1 MYDILH
7 VTSHPP
13 PHILTLSPS
22 PYTGRS
28 EYGTQVQQFQPL
40 PPSPSLPCTSPH
52 CVAIATTPLLSG
64 HQYYFTVKIR
74 NRAGLSASLSSPP
87 YTHAS
92 NPPSQGVVR
101 DIDPNS
107 IFNITST
114 GLSLH
119 NEDVDILVDSQQLAA
134 SWNGFEHAHLEVS
147 YSVGLGSRPGIDDVV
162 SFTTAPQSRHVF
174 NNLQLAHGSIYFVTV
189 IADTSTG
196 RTNASSDGVLVLLN
210 IARDV
215 LPRATVYDGGDD
227 MDTDYQLSTT
237 FASAH
242 WFFPPAIT
250 QHLSNYRWAI
260 LQAVGGDTSNL
271 ISVRAFENVGR
282 QMLAAARGLVLR
294 ESELYISA
302 VQPCYASS
310 CLTPVYSDGFQIA
323 RYPGSTYINAT
334 YTPLEWN
341 GDTGTSSVGMLH
353 IFWPPFTDPRLAY
366 YEWSLGTGD
375 PGYELLIYWNRV
387 EWFENQ
393 VLISLNETL
402 SLHTRHTVALRG
414 YNKAG
419 LHSSVSTSLYWN
431 VSGEVLPQESVPR
444 SPRVVLDISEPQ
456 AMRPQTDDWRQLEY
470 QEGAPGD
477 IEYTNSTSSLS
488 AAWPLLR
495 YKRYDYSIS
504 TTPSFQPCTPPSST
518 CGSTIANVVTVNN
531 LQLTNGQRYYVC
543 VQALGTDA
551 IHPTTS
557 TSAVLTACSNGV
569 TVDLR
574 PPEGSCVQI
583 VPPRLN
589 ESATLGSGGEPSS
602 LGPLLPTMHECVMN
616 SSQFQV
622 STSEIHIIW
631 NQFLD
636 VEQYGT
642 AVHTTGVA
650 YYEYAIGE

>member
-1 MYDILH
+1 M
-7 VTSHPP
+7 
-13 PHILTLSPS
+13 
-22 PYTGRS
+22 
-28 EYGTQVQQFQPL
+28 
-40 PPSPSLPCTSPH
+40 
-52 CVAIATTPLLSG
+52 
-64 HQYYFTVKIR
+64 KIR
-74 NRAGLSASLSSPP
+74 NSAGLSTSLSSPP

-92 NPPSQGVVR
+92 DPPSQGVVH

-114 GLSLH
+114 SLSLH
-119 NEDVDILVDSQQLAA
+119 NEDIDILVDSQQLAA

-147 YSVGLGSRPGIDDVV
+147 YSVGLGSRSGIDDVV
-162 SFTTAPQSRHVF
+162 SFTTAPQSRYVF
-174 NNLQLAHGSIYFVTV
+174 SNLQLVHGSRYFVTV
-189 IADTSTG
+189 IAATSSG
-196 RTNASSDGVLVLLN
+196 RTNASSDGVLVLLD

-227 MDTDYQLSTT
+227 MDADYQLSAT

-250 QHLSNYRWAI
+250 QHLSHYRWAI
-260 LQAVGGDTSNL
+260 LQAVGGNTSNL
-271 ISVRAFENVGR
+271 ILVRAFENVGR
-282 QMLAAARGLVLR
+282 QMLAAAGDLVLT
-294 ESELYISA
+294 EGELYVSA

-310 CLTPVYSDGFQIA
+310 CLPPVYSDGFQIA
-323 RYPGSTYINAT
+323 RHPGSTYINAT

-341 GDTGTSSVGMLH
+341 GDTGTSSVGTLQ
-353 IFWPPFTDPRLAY
+353 ISWAPFTDPQLAY

-393 VLISLNETL
+393 VLLSLNETV
-402 SLHTRHTVALRG
+402 SLHTRNTVTLRG
-414 YNKAG
+414 YNTAG

-431 VSGEVLPQESVPR
+431 VSGEVLPQVSVPR
-444 SPRVVLDISEPQ
+444 SPRMVLDISESQ
-456 AMRPQTDDWRQLEY
+456 AVVPQTVDWRQLEY
-470 QEGAPGD
+470 QEGVPGD

-495 YKRYDYSIS
+495 YKRYNYSIS
-504 TTPSFQPCTPPSST
+504 TTPSFQSCTPPGPT
-518 CGSTIANVVTVNN
+518 CGSTIANTVTVNN
-531 LQLTNGQRYYVC
+531 LQLANGQRYYVC
-543 VQALGTDA
+543 VQALGADA

-557 TSAVLTACSNGV
+557 TPAVLTACSNGV
-569 TVDLR
+569 TVDLT

-589 ESATLGSGGEPSS
+589 ESATLGSGDEPSS
-602 LGPLLPTMHECVMN
+602 LGPLLPTLHECVAN

-622 STSEIHIIW
+622 STSEIQIIW
-631 NQFLD
+631 NPFLD

-642 AVHTTGVA
+642 AVHATGVA
-650 YYEYAIGE
+650 YYEYAIGEWVNCGFESCNFIHFFVHATGVAYYEYAIGEWVNCSFESCNFIHFHISNVF